1 MAGRFYSHAPDS
13 GAAGW
18 MPDASGRPAAGGPI
32 AGRLPPPELPFSDR
46 GEAGRELA
54 RRLRGEAGADGLL
67 VLGLPRGGVPVASEV
82 ASALDAAL
90 DVFVVR
96 KLGVPGREELAFGAV
111 ASGGVRALNQQVVRS
126 FGIPA
131 GEVEAVAVREE
142 QEVRARDIAYRGG
155 EAALPTA
162 GRPVIVVDD
171 GMATGATMRA
181 AVEALRSQSPEERP
195 RRLVVA
201 VPVAPREACA
211 DLLTIADD
219 VVCAATPEPF
229 AAVGLWY
236 RDFEPVSTDEVRRL
250 LRSHRV
256 KV

>member
-1 MAGRFYSHAPDS
+1 MDRADAGRDLGRRLSGES
-13 GAAGW
+13 GAG
-18 MPDASGRPAAGGPI
+18 D
-32 AGRLPPPELPFSDR
+32 
-46 GEAGRELA
+46 
-54 RRLRGEAGADGLL
+54 LL
-67 VLGLPRGGVPVASEV
+67 VLGLPRGGVPVAFEV
-82 ASALDAAL
+82 ASALGAAL

-131 GEVEAVAVREE
+131 GEVEALAEQAEE
-142 QEVRARDIAYRGG
+142 EVRARDVAYRAGM
-155 EAALPTA
+155 APLPTG

-171 GMATGATMRA
+171 GLATGATMRA
-181 AVEALRSQSPEERP
+181 AVEALRGRAPDERP

-211 DLLTIADD
+211 DLRSLVDE

-236 RDFEPVSTDEVRRL
+236 RDFEPVSTEEVRAL

-256 KV
+256 NV